1 MASAALRRPV
11 GHEDRLSLVEHLD
24 ELRSRLIV
32 ALVALVAAF
41 SVCFAF
47 NGTLLDVVNRPLE
60 HETQKNVDKGRGPLG
75 QIKKVEEG
83 VRGFSERLDT
93 TLAVLARPDSGLPRA
108 TRALLV
114 RQRAALR
121 AQAAQ
126 LPKITGN
133 RPVTLGIGEPFT
145 NTLIVSLYFAIL
157 LAMPFLLWQA
167 YAFVLPAFSAEER
180 RIALPLLLMIPG
192 LFLLGVAFGYFLVLP
207 AAVKFLLNFNA
218 DQFNTQVRAR
228 DYYGFITML
237 MLAMGLAFQVP
248 VGILAACKLRLTT
261 PEQLRSGRRYAIV
274 VTVVLAAL
282 LPTIDP
288 LSLILEA
295 VPMYA
300 LYELSI
306 LLASAWGRPI
316 GDVSDEPAAE
326 GSG

>member
-1 MASAALRRPV
+1 VRRIRPIS
-11 GHEDRLSLVEHLD
+11 HDDRLSVVDHLD
-24 ELRSRLIV
+24 ELRSRLMVCVGAFVVAMALTAWQNHRVLDIMNAPLPNGKEPITLGPAEAFYTTITNSAYV
-32 ALVALVAAF
+32 ALLIAL
-41 SVCFAF
+41 
-47 NGTLLDVVNRPLE
+47 
-60 HETQKNVDKGRGPLG
+60 
-75 QIKKVEEG
+75 
-83 VRGFSERLDT
+83 
-93 TLAVLARPDSGLPRA
+93 
-108 TRALLV
+108 
-114 RQRAALR
+114 
-121 AQAAQ
+121 
-126 LPKITGN
+126 
-133 RPVTLGIGEPFT
+133 PVI
-145 NTLIVSLYFAIL
+145 LYEL
-157 LAMPFLLWQA
+157 
-167 YAFVLPAFSAEER
+167 YAFLMPAFSPAER
-180 RIALPLLLMIPG
+180 RVAAPLLLLVPL
-192 LFLLGVAFGYFLVLP
+192 LFITGVVFCYFVILTP
-207 AAVKFLLNFNA
+207 AMKFLLNFNS

-261 PEQLRSGRRYAIV
+261 PEQLRRGRRYAIV